1 MKKRLAG
8 LSKVTVTSLLA
19 ASLIAPNVASAAPYD
34 IWNGTIKVGNLKDAI
49 LNDDSA
55 LLQDILDNANTY
67 RYELGGKT
75 YLYSEADAIAVANPN
90 LTPTELDNK
99 IATDLADKAENAPEE
114 STDLVV
120 QSVSAITT
128 AVASGSLTTPQFVEL
143 TVNDG
148 KVVTLD
154 DLKEAGYTVE
164 FQASKS
170 IFTGDVSSS
179 ATGELKN
186 NLTAADNFSYQ
197 VIITKGE
204 TTVKSTL
211 VSVTVRDSGKIVTP
225 TELSLT
231 LDASGSASAW
241 EIPYITINNNGVDE
255 EKVSVIVSKG
265 LDFAGKEVDANQGTN
280 AHLPETLAQEAI
292 YTSSDQQV
300 ALISN
305 QGEVTPI
312 GVGTTTI
319 TVKIGEQSLSLPLEV
334 KEASEATAIK
344 ETSITKAVGSNVT
357 IDLTVLDQYGEA
369 LRKNSGTLTVTT
381 ESGKTDVI
389 SGLASSTSVKEKLSL
404 TSLTL
409 AKGTDT
415 LIVKDGDTILGK
427 VKVDVVDTA
436 NGTVDG
442 YKIVAQSG
450 KDLELDVY
458 GSDNT
463 VNIEFQEYV
472 GTVQKGN
479 NLVVP
484 ASGFSV
490 KSTNPEVATVSSA
503 SGSTTVTAV
512 KEGMT
517 TIQYLQGSIVVAEET
532 ITVKNS
538 TPQITD
544 ITLKEGKEAI
554 EVNGNVSANKSV
566 IADIFDEL
574 DVKFVDGATTMDLN
588 GTDLTLKEIASI
600 IESNGNITLNTH
612 DGSAAATATTENVV
626 GNQTGSLAIK
636 VADNYG
642 GQTFV
647 FDVVV
652 KDVTKPTI
660 STTTLTTAGTKAT
673 LQVGGDTGVN
683 ITAKNVGTYGNDIK
697 VVVEAN
703 ADDTL
708 VVSEDTKTKTV
719 TIKYANVT
727 ASKNTGT
734 LIASAASSLTLVDVV
749 ASGGGAG
756 EVGSTHDTTGTN
768 LANGVDQV
776 IDITFSEKMDKT
788 TLSQIGDITIKDS
801 GDSITRTIESEAAIL
816 VWNAECTILTISIN
830 NSSVISTDKI
840 TATNAKD
847 ISGNA
852 VDIISSTDVVFN

>member
-1 MKKRLAG
+1 MAKNKIYKGMTKTAIAAVLA
-8 LSKVTVTSLLA
+8 SSLVAPSIAQA
-19 ASLIAPNVASAAPYD
+19 AEFDFYD
-34 IWNGTIKVGNLKDAI
+34 ATGVNQGNLQSI
-49 LNDDSA
+49 LLDD
-55 LLQDILDNANTY
+55 LKFTNMILGVDSY
-67 RYELGGKT
+67 KYELGGKAYQVT
-75 YLYSEADAIAVANPN
+75 DVMNLLNQNPGLTIQDPTLAQKVTEAGLVGEEI
-90 LTPTELDNK
+90 PTQTLE
-99 IATDLADKAENAPEE
+99 
-114 STDLVV
+114 V
-120 QSVSAITT
+120 QSVAAITT

-458 GSDNT
+458 GSD
-463 VNIEFQEYV
+463 NIEFQEYV

-852 VDIISSTDVVFN
+852 VDIINSTDVVFN

>member
-1 MKKRLAG
+1 MAKNKIYKGMTKTAIAAVLA
-8 LSKVTVTSLLA
+8 SSLVAPSIAQA
-19 ASLIAPNVASAAPYD
+19 AEFDFYD
-34 IWNGTIKVGNLKDAI
+34 ATGVNQGNLQSI
-49 LNDDSA
+49 LLDD
-55 LLQDILDNANTY
+55 LKFTNMILGVDSY
-67 RYELGGKT
+67 KYELGGKAYQVT
-75 YLYSEADAIAVANPN
+75 DVMNLLNQNPGLTIQDPTLAQKVTEAGLVGEEI
-90 LTPTELDNK
+90 PTQTLE
-99 IATDLADKAENAPEE
+99 
-114 STDLVV
+114 V
-120 QSVSAITT
+120 QSVAAITT

-319 TVKIGEQSLSLPLEV
+319 TVKIGEQSLSEV

-409 AKGTDT
+409 AQGTDT

-703 ADDTL
+703 TDDTL